1 MFITITGKNFN
12 PSDKLEATVEKKF
25 AKLDKYFSK
34 EAKAA
39 IMCSEVKTGLCKME
53 ATIYAAGMIFRA
65 EESSNDIYYCLD
77 KVIDKLSTQMSRFK
91 TKLVRRHKEQ
101 KDIIFEE
108 IPDAA
113 PTAVEEEK
121 GIVRTK
127 RFRLNPM
134 SSEEAIL
141 QMELLEHNFFIYK
154 DGESG
159 GINVVYKRE
168 DGSYGLLETE
178 E

>member
-12 PSDKLEATVEKKF
+12 PSDKLEATVQKKF
-25 AKLDKYFSK
+25 SKLDKYFSG

-39 IMCSEVKTGLCKME
+39 VMCSEVKTGLCKLE
-53 ATIYAAGMIFRA
+53 GTIYAAGMIFRA
-65 EESSNDIYYCLD
+65 EESSDDIYFCLD

-91 TKLVRRHKEQ
+91 TRLIKRHKEQ

-113 PTAVEEEK
+113 ASADSEEK

-134 SSEEAIL
+134 TSEEAIL
-141 QMELLEHNFFIYK
+141 QMELLGHSFFIYK

-159 GINVVYKRE
+159 SINVVYKRE
-168 DGSYGLLETE
+168 GGSYGLLETE
-178 E
+178 G

>member
-1 MFITITGKNFN
+1 
-12 PSDKLEATVEKKF
+12 
-25 AKLDKYFSK
+25 
-34 EAKAA
+34 
-39 IMCSEVKTGLCKME
+39 
-53 ATIYAAGMIFRA
+53 
-65 EESSNDIYYCLD
+65 
-77 KVIDKLSTQMSRFK
+77 MSRFK
-91 TKLVRRHKEQ
+91 TKLLRRHKEQ
-101 KDIIFEE
+101 KDIVFEE

-113 PTAVEEEK
+113 APAEEEEK

-134 SSEEAIL
+134 TSDEAIL
-141 QMELLEHNFFIYK
+141 QMELLEHNFFVYK

-159 GINVVYKRE
+159 GVNVVYKRA